1 MEPRFERRKA
11 QLLAGC
17 QVPPT
22 LFCGVMSRLEDFAQP
37 FAASLP
43 SIESRRHSHTYL
55 AGLLSDVERK
65 NAESIAYRCD
75 LDRQVIQRFLGE
87 VDWDHE
93 PLIDVLDGRVAAT
106 IGRPDAVLVFDPSA
120 FPKKGTA
127 SVGVQRQW
135 CGRLGKVE
143 NCQVGVFLGYVSD
156 AEHTLVDFRL
166 YLPRQ
171 WANDTQRRKKAG
183 VPKDV
188 RYRTRHELAL
198 EMLERHGT
206 VLPHGWVAGDDEMG
220 RPAWFR
226 RRLAEDGQRYLL
238 AVPSNTTIRDLEE
251 PVPESSG
258 HGRPPK
264 APFRGVRGWCEALPA
279 TAWTGLTVRD
289 GEKGPLEVEVVARR
303 VESKVD
309 RRVVG
314 FEETLVVIRYVDG
327 GVLKHDYYLSD
338 APRETPLPEFA
349 RVVKASHRIE
359 ECLKRSK
366 SEAGLGEYQVRNWRG
381 WHHHMTLS
389 LIATWFLVEESRR
402 GKKGG
407 PGVDGAA
414 GADGIGVDP
423 APGQRLR
430 RAAPGGA
437 GTDAATGAE
446 RVGAVLPLQIAQ
458 AIGTIEDQSAR
469 GAQTVEILSG

>member
-1 MEPRFERRKA
+1 MQPRFQRRKE
-11 QLLAGC
+11 QLLAAC

-22 LFCGVMSRLEDFAQP
+22 LFRGVMNRLEVFAQP
-37 FAASLP
+37 FAAALP
-43 SIESRRHSHTYL
+43 SPESRTHSHTYL

-65 NAESIAYRCD
+65 NAESIAYRYD

-93 PLIDVLDGRVAAT
+93 PLIDELDRQVAAT
-106 IGRPDAVLVFDPSA
+106 IGQADAVLVFDPSA

-143 NCQVGVFLGYVSD
+143 NCQVGVFLGYVTD
-156 AEHTLVDFRL
+156 AEHALVDFRL
-166 YLPRQ
+166 YLPKE
-171 WANDTQRRKKAG
+171 WARDKTRRKRAG
-183 VPKDV
+183 VPKELT
-188 RYRTRHELAL
+188 YRTRHELAL
-198 EMLERHGT
+198 EMLARHGP

-226 RRLAEDGQRYLL
+226 RRLAEDGQRYFL

-251 PVPESSG
+251 PAPEYGG
-258 HGRPPK
+258 HGRRPK
-264 APFRGVRGWCEALPA
+264 APFRGVRRWCEALPA
-279 TAWTGLTVRD
+279 GAWTKLTVRD
-289 GEKGPLEVEVVARR
+289 GEKGPLEVEIVARR

-314 FEETLVVIRYVDG
+314 FEETLVVVRYTDG
-327 GVLKHDYYLSD
+327 GVLKHDYHLSN
-338 APRETPLPEFA
+338 AARGTPLSEFA
-349 RVVKASHRIE
+349 RVATAAHRIE

-366 SEAGLGEYQVRNWRG
+366 SEAGLSEYQVRNWRG

-389 LIATWFLVEESRR
+389 LIATWFLVVESRR

-407 PGVDGAA
+407 AGVDGAA
-414 GADGIGVDP
+414 SADGVGADP

-430 RAAPGGA
+430 HAVPRGA
-437 GTDAATGAE
+437 GADTEAGAE
-446 RVGAVLPLQIAQ
+446 RVRALLPLQIA
-458 AIGTIEDQSAR
+458 
-469 GAQTVEILSG
+469 

>member
-1 MEPRFERRKA
+1 MEPRFERRKE

-22 LFCGVMSRLEDFAQP
+22 LFRGVMSRLEDFARP

-43 SIESRRHSHTYL
+43 SPESRHHSRTYI

-65 NAESIAYRCD
+65 NAESIAYRHD

-93 PLIDVLDGRVAAT
+93 PLIGELNRQVAAT
-106 IGRPDAVLVFDPSA
+106 IGHPDAVLVFDPSA
-120 FPKKGTA
+120 FPKKGAA

-143 NCQVGVFLGYVSD
+143 NCQVGVFLGYVTD
-156 AEHTLVDFRL
+156 TEHALVDFRL
-166 YLPRQ
+166 YLPRE
-171 WANDTQRRKKAG
+171 WAIDKKRRKKSG

-198 EMLERHGT
+198 EMLERHGP

-226 RRLAEDGQRYLL
+226 RRLAKDGERYFL

-251 PVPESSG
+251 PAPEYGG
-258 HGRPPK
+258 HGRHPK
-264 APFRGVRGWCEALPA
+264 APFRGVRSWCEGLPA
-279 TAWTGLTVRD
+279 GAWTKLTVRD
-289 GEKGPLEVEVVARR
+289 GEKGPLEVEIVARR

-314 FEETLVVIRYVDG
+314 FAEALVVIRYVDG
-327 GVLKHDYYLSD
+327 AVLKHDYCLTN
-338 APRETPLPEFA
+338 APRETALSEFA
-349 RVVKASHRIE
+349 RVAKASHRIE

-381 WHHHMTLS
+381 WHHHMALS
-389 LIATWFLVEESRR
+389 LIATWFLVVESRR

-407 PGVDGAA
+407 AGIDGTAGEDGA
-414 GADGIGVDP
+414 GADP
-423 APGQRLR
+423 APGERLQHTE
-430 RAAPGGA
+430 PGGT
-437 GTDAATGAE
+437 GTDAATGAQ
-446 RVGAVLPLQIAQ
+446 RVGAVLPLQV
-458 AIGTIEDQSAR
+458 T
-469 GAQTVEILSG
+469 

>member
-1 MEPRFERRKA
+1 MEPRFERRKE
-11 QLLAGC
+11 QLLADC

-22 LFCGVMSRLEDFAQP
+22 LFRGVMSRLEDFALP

-43 SIESRRHSHTYL
+43 SAESRHHWRTYI

-65 NAESIAYRCD
+65 NAESIASRYD

-93 PLIDVLDGRVAAT
+93 PLIDVLSRQVAIT
-106 IGRPDAVLVFDPSA
+106 IGRADAVLVFDPSA

-143 NCQVGVFLGYVSD
+143 NCQVGVFLGYVTD
-156 AEHTLVDFRL
+156 IEHTLVDFRL
-166 YLPRQ
+166 YLPRA
-171 WANDTQRRKKAG
+171 WANDKRRRKKAG
-183 VPKDV
+183 VPKGV

-198 EMLERHGT
+198 EMLERHGP

-226 RRLAEDGQRYLL
+226 QRLAKDGRRYFL

-251 PVPESSG
+251 PAPQYGG
-258 HGRPPK
+258 HGRYPK
-264 APFRGVRGWCEALPA
+264 APFRGVRSWCEALPA
-279 TAWTGLTVRD
+279 GAWTKLTVRE
-289 GEKGPLEVEVVARR
+289 GEKGPLEVEIVARR

-314 FEETLVVIRYVDG
+314 FEETLVVIRYIDG
-327 GVLKHDYYLSD
+327 GVLKHDYYLTN
-338 APRETPLPEFA
+338 APRDTPLSEFA
-349 RVVKASHRIE
+349 RVAKASHRIE

-381 WHHHMTLS
+381 WHHHMALS
-389 LIATWFLVEESRR
+389 LIATWFLVGESRR

-414 GADGIGVDP
+414 GADGVGVDP

-430 RAAPGGA
+430 QVVSRGA
-437 GTDAATGAE
+437 GTDAPAGAE
-446 RVGAVLPLQIAQ
+446 RVGAVLSLQI
-458 AIGTIEDQSAR
+458 T
-469 GAQTVEILSG
+469 